1 LSERH
6 AGLTGSRK
14 NAHVVFVVTIIVFFS
29 LSLAVDAFDRR
40 IVPLHVTASSAYI
53 PTRVLRLAGGGENF
67 YGRLRGGQVNPATAS
82 FVREHDLSTTER
94 LEDVYKIED
103 ILGEGGFATVRSAKH
118 KITGRK
124 VAVKT
129 IDLFK
134 IQTGKLDML
143 RNEIEVM
150 KMLDHPNIVR
160 LYETYSEK
168 EKLHLVMEHCEGGDL
183 FDFLMKTSIEEGG
196 SKTWSDGQGA
206 EYQLTE
212 RGISELVAKMLS
224 AVNYLHQ
231 RGIAHRDIK
240 PENFLLE
247 SKASHEGFGEIKI
260 IDFGFS
266 KVFHGTNDLHNM
278 LGSPYYVAP
287 EVLSASDTKGY
298 GPQCD
303 IWSLGV
309 VVYTMLCGQPPF
321 YGDDNNQIYKDIQ
334 TGEYTWPDDIVV
346 SQDAKD
352 FVSQMLVLDP
362 EKRIS
367 AAGAL
372 HHPWITSASKLE
384 VNPITSRM
392 LSQLSKVREVGKLK
406 KQALLAIG
414 YSLDR
419 ESIRQM
425 RETFRSLDKEGKGLI
440 SFDDLHNAMIQFG
453 MKREQVEELFMSI
466 SEGNRD
472 GMIEYTTFVAA
483 CLEKQTY
490 LDQSQVYHAFHKFKD
505 KSGSITAESLRE
517 ILGRRFSLQEVEQ
530 MVQEADLTGD
540 GKISWGEFTLMMGNR
555 LPVSRVAWR
564 VLPLFEGLSA
574 DEVSRIME
582 ISTIQ
587 NFSPGVDII
596 VEGTEASSFF
606 LVEEGELEV
615 SRRRHKDIRQ
625 PKAGTSSMAN
635 SPPRK
640 GSQPE
645 LPRVADEDAAHQ
657 QKDIIVV
664 LEAKTVV
671 GEMELVN
678 PDKTR
683 FATVTALTPLKTREI
698 PYADFKALMERDY
711 ALGYKVMT
719 NIARVA
725 ARSVYE
731 MNKKY
736 SDCGAALDLY
746 ANSFQRRCDS
756 NANIPRCRL
765 RKAPQAQPAEEDVQ
779 R

>member
-1 LSERH
+1 M
-6 AGLTGSRK
+6 
-14 NAHVVFVVTIIVFFS
+14 
-29 LSLAVDAFDRR
+29 
-40 IVPLHVTASSAYI
+40 
-53 PTRVLRLAGGGENF
+53 VL
-67 YGRLRGGQVNPATAS
+67 Q
-82 FVREHDLSTTER
+82 
-94 LEDVYKIED
+94 
-103 ILGEGGFATVRSAKH
+103 
-118 KITGRK
+118 
-124 VAVKT
+124 
-129 IDLFK
+129 
-134 IQTGKLDML
+134 
-143 RNEIEVM
+143 IEVM

-183 FDFLMKTSIEEGG
+183 FDFLMKT
-196 SKTWSDGQGA
+196 
-206 EYQLTE
+206 YQLTE

-287 EVLSASDTKGY
+287 EVLSAY

-309 VVYTMLCGQPPF
+309 VIYTMLCGQPPF

-334 TGEYTWPDDIVV
+334 TGEYEWPEDIVV
-346 SQDAKD
+346 SKEAKD

-362 EKRIS
+362 EKRIT
-367 AAGAL
+367 AAEAL
-372 HHPWITSASKLE
+372 QHPWITSASKLE

-392 LSQLSKVREVGKLK
+392 LSQLSKVRDIGKLK

-574 DEVSRIME
+574 DEVPLALSR
-582 ISTIQ
+582 
-587 NFSPGVDII
+587 
-596 VEGTEASSFF
+596 
-606 LVEEGELEV
+606 
-615 SRRRHKDIRQ
+615 
-625 PKAGTSSMAN
+625 
-635 SPPRK
+635 
-640 GSQPE
+640 
-645 LPRVADEDAAHQ
+645 AHH
-657 QKDIIVV
+657 
-664 LEAKTVV
+664 
-671 GEMELVN
+671 
-678 PDKTR
+678 
-683 FATVTALTPLKTREI
+683 
-698 PYADFKALMERDY
+698 
-711 ALGYKVMT
+711 
-719 NIARVA
+719 
-725 ARSVYE
+725 
-731 MNKKY
+731 
-736 SDCGAALDLY
+736 
-746 ANSFQRRCDS
+746 
-756 NANIPRCRL
+756 
-765 RKAPQAQPAEEDVQ
+765 
-779 R
+779 